1 MDEQRKRNI
10 KSIPL
15 ILVFTVLVV
24 AGQLLLKHGLSSYQI
39 FGLGEL
45 MRNIIKIVFSP
56 YVFAGLALYV
66 VSTGIWLV
74 VLSRTSLSFAYP
86 FISISYVLIVITSRI
101 FFNELIDTYKVIA
114 IVLIISGVFMLSQ
127 SRTTKR
133 INAGEQLD
141 SDTVPGV

>member
-24 AGQLLLKHGLSSYQI
+24 IGQLLLKHGLSSYEI
-39 FGLGEL
+39 SGLGEL

-56 YVFAGLALYV
+56 YVFTGLALYV

-101 FFNELIDTYKVIA
+101 FFNELIDTYKIIA

-127 SRTTKR
+127 SRTTKQ
-133 INAGEQLD
+133 ISAGEQD
-141 SDTVPGV
+141 DHHTVPGV

>member
-24 AGQLLLKHGLSSYQI
+24 TGQLLLKHGLSSYQI

-56 YVFAGLALYV
+56 YVFAGLAIYV

-86 FISISYVLIVITSRI
+86 FISLSYVFIVITSRI

-114 IVLIISGVFMLSQ
+114 IVLIISGVLMLSQ

-133 INAGEQLD
+133 INPGEQD
-141 SDTVPGV
+141 KSESVPGV